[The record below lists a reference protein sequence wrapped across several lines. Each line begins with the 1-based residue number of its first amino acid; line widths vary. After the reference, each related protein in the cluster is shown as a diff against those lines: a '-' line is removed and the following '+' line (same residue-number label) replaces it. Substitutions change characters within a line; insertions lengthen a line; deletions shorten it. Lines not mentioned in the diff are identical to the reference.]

1 MGAATFY
8 AHAYSTPE
16 GFAEAAVEPEA
27 ARRNADLGEFLLPP
41 EAAKTAPDPEGALMR
56 FSQTTQEAATNAA
69 GWDRDALDRAP
80 GCPRVP
86 RPVSARASAP
96 GRPAPCEGVEALE
109 RGVDLAAH
117 VGRPAGDLGR
127 DRRLG

>member
-1 MGAATFY
+1 MFY
-8 AHAYSTPE
+8 AHASPTPE
-16 GFAEAAVEPEA
+16 GFASASMEPQA
-27 ARRNADLGEFLLPP
+27 ARRNADLGEFPLPH

-56 FSQTTQEAATNAA
+56 FLQTTHDAAANAA
-69 GWDRDALDRAP
+69 GWDRDALDRAL
-80 GCPRVP
+80 GCARVP
-86 RPVSARASAP
+86 RPVSARASAF